1 MLILIKGAG
10 DIATGIAVRLKN
22 SGMQV
27 VMTEIAIP
35 TTVRRS
41 VAFSRAVYE
50 GSAVVEN
57 ITAKLVL
64 DFAQIPAVLQ
74 RDEIPV
80 LIDPRCEVLKSIH
93 FDAVVDSIL
102 AKKNLSPDPT
112 QAPVVIGVGPGFSVP
127 QDCHC
132 VIETQRGHDLGRC
145 IYQGCAAKNTGIPGE
160 IGGYTVERLLR
171 APCDGIFHPILAI
184 GDIVKAGQ
192 TVAMVDDQP
201 VTAQIDGIVRGLLQD
216 NVPVKAGMKSGDIDP
231 RGCYEHCFTVSD
243 KARAVGGGVLEAIL
257 HLGLQNR

>member
-74 RDEIPV
+74 QDEIPV

-93 FDAVVDSIL
+93 FDAVVDIPSWQRKTSL
-102 AKKNLSPDPT
+102 PT
-112 QAPVVIGVGPGFSVP
+112 P
-127 QDCHC
+127 H
-132 VIETQRGHDLGRC
+132 
-145 IYQGCAAKNTGIPGE
+145 
-160 IGGYTVERLLR
+160 RLLWS
-171 APCDGIFHPILAI
+171 LE
-184 GDIVKAGQ
+184 
-192 TVAMVDDQP
+192 
-201 VTAQIDGIVRGLLQD
+201 
-216 NVPVKAGMKSGDIDP
+216 S
-231 RGCYEHCFTVSD
+231 
-243 KARAVGGGVLEAIL
+243 VLDS
-257 HLGLQNR
+257 

>member
-10 DIATGIAVRLKN
+10 DIATGIAVCLKN
-22 SGMQV
+22 AGMQV

-74 RDEIPV
+74 QDEIPV

-102 AKKNLSPDPT
+102 AKKNLSTDPT

>member
-22 SGMQV
+22 AGMQV

-57 ITAKLVL
+57 ITARLVL

-102 AKKNLSPDPT
+102 AKKNLSTDPT

-192 TVAMVDDQP
+192 TVAMVDNQP

-216 NVPVKAGMKSGDIDP
+216 NVPVKTGMKSGDIDP

>member
-57 ITAKLVL
+57 IIARLVL

-102 AKKNLSPDPT
+102 AKKNLSTDPT
-112 QAPVVIGVGPGFSVP
+112 QALVVIGVGPGFSVP

-184 GDIVKAGQ
+184 GDAVKAGQ
-192 TVAMVDDQP
+192 TVAMVDDQSI
-201 VTAQIDGIVRGLLQD
+201 TAQIDGIVRGLLQD

>member
-102 AKKNLSPDPT
+102 AKKNLSTDPT

-184 GDIVKAGQ
+184 GDIVKVGQ
-192 TVAMVDDQP
+192 TVAMVNDQP

>member
-57 ITAKLVL
+57 IIARLVL

-93 FDAVVDSIL
+93 FDVVVDSIL
-102 AKKNLSPDPT
+102 AKKNLSTGPT
-112 QAPVVIGVGPGFSVP
+112 QAPMVIGVGPGFSVP

-201 VTAQIDGIVRGLLQD
+201 VTAQINGIVRGLLQD
-216 NVPVKAGMKSGDIDP
+216 NVPVKARMKSGDIDP

>member
-22 SGMQV
+22 AGMQV

-50 GSAVVEN
+50 GSAIVEN
-57 ITAKLVL
+57 ITARLVL

-74 RDEIPV
+74 QDEIPV

-102 AKKNLSPDPT
+102 AKKNLSTDST

-201 VTAQIDGIVRGLLQD
+201 VTAQINGIVRGLLQD

>member
-93 FDAVVDSIL
+93 FDAVIDSIL
-102 AKKNLSPDPT
+102 AKKNLSTDPT

>member
-57 ITAKLVL
+57 ITARLVL

-102 AKKNLSPDPT
+102 AKKSLSTDPT

-145 IYQGCAAKNTGIPGE
+145 IYQGCAAKILVSPERSAGILSS
-160 IGGYTVERLLR
+160 VCCVL
-171 APCDGIFHPILAI
+171 
-184 GDIVKAGQ
+184 
-192 TVAMVDDQP
+192 P
-201 VTAQIDGIVRGLLQD
+201 VTESSIQFLQSEMLSKQDKLLHWSMSSQ
-216 NVPVKAGMKSGDIDP
+216 
-231 RGCYEHCFTVSD
+231 
-243 KARAVGGGVLEAIL
+243 
-257 HLGLQNR
+257 

>member
-102 AKKNLSPDPT
+102 AKKNLSTDPT
-112 QAPVVIGVGPGFSVP
+112 QAPVVIGIGPGFSVP

-184 GDIVKAGQ
+184 GDAVKAGK
-192 TVAMVDDQP
+192 TVAMVDDQS

>member
-74 RDEIPV
+74 QDEIPV

-102 AKKNLSPDPT
+102 AKKNLSTDPT
-112 QAPVVIGVGPGFSVP
+112 QAPVVIGIGPGFSVP

-184 GDIVKAGQ
+184 GDAVKAGQ
-192 TVAMVDDQP
+192 TVALVDDQP

-216 NVPVKAGMKSGDIDP
+216 NVPVKSGMKSGDIDP

>member
-22 SGMQV
+22 AGMQV

-57 ITAKLVL
+57 ITARLVL

-74 RDEIPV
+74 QDEIPV

-102 AKKNLSPDPT
+102 AKKNLSTDPT

-184 GDIVKAGQ
+184 GDAVKAGQ
-192 TVAMVDDQP
+192 TVALVDEQP

>member
-22 SGMQV
+22 AGMQV

-74 RDEIPV
+74 QDEIPV

-102 AKKNLSPDPT
+102 AKKNLSADPT

>member
-22 SGMQV
+22 AGMQV

-64 DFAQIPAVLQ
+64 DFAQIPAILQ

-102 AKKNLSPDPT
+102 AKKNLSTDPT

-201 VTAQIDGIVRGLLQD
+201 VTAQINGIVRELLQD

>member
-22 SGMQV
+22 AGMQV

-74 RDEIPV
+74 QDEIPV
-80 LIDPRCEVLKSIH
+80 LIDPLCEVLKSIH

-102 AKKNLSPDPT
+102 AKKNLSTDPT

-184 GDIVKAGQ
+184 GDAVKAGQ
-192 TVAMVDDQP
+192 TVALVDDQP

-216 NVPVKAGMKSGDIDP
+216 NVPVKSGMKSGDIDP

>member
-57 ITAKLVL
+57 IIARLVL

-102 AKKNLSPDPT
+102 AKKNLSTDPT

-184 GDIVKAGQ
+184 GDAVKAGQ
-192 TVAMVDDQP
+192 TVAMVDDQSI
-201 VTAQIDGIVRGLLQD
+201 TAQIDGIVRGLLQD

>member
-22 SGMQV
+22 AGMQV

-57 ITAKLVL
+57 IIARLVL

-102 AKKNLSPDPT
+102 AKKNLSTDPT

-184 GDIVKAGQ
+184 GDAVKAGQ
-192 TVAMVDDQP
+192 TVAMVDDQSI
-201 VTAQIDGIVRGLLQD
+201 TAQIDGIVRGLLQD

>member
-22 SGMQV
+22 AGMQV

-57 ITAKLVL
+57 ITARLVL

-93 FDAVVDSIL
+93 FDVVVAIPSWQR
-102 AKKNLSPDPT
+102 KTSPPT
-112 QAPVVIGVGPGFSVP
+112 P
-127 QDCHC
+127 H
-132 VIETQRGHDLGRC
+132 
-145 IYQGCAAKNTGIPGE
+145 
-160 IGGYTVERLLR
+160 RLLWSLESVLDSQSHKIATASLR
-171 APCDGIFHPILAI
+171 RSADMTWGAVSIRDVLPKILVSPERSAGILSS
-184 GDIVKAGQ
+184 VCC
-192 TVAMVDDQP
+192 VLP
-201 VTAQIDGIVRGLLQD
+201 VMESSIQFLQSEMLS
-216 NVPVKAGMKSGDIDP
+216 KQ
-231 RGCYEHCFTVSD
+231 D
-243 KARAVGGGVLEAIL
+243 KPLRWSMTS
-257 HLGLQNR
+257 Q

>member
-57 ITAKLVL
+57 ITARLVL

-102 AKKNLSPDPT
+102 AKKNLSTDPT

-184 GDIVKAGQ
+184 GDAVKAGQ
-192 TVAMVDDQP
+192 TVAMVDEQP

>member
-22 SGMQV
+22 AGMQV

-64 DFAQIPAVLQ
+64 DFAQIPAILQ

-102 AKKNLSPDPT
+102 AKKNLSTDPT

-184 GDIVKAGQ
+184 GDAVKAGQ
-192 TVAMVDDQP
+192 TVAMVDDQS

>member
-22 SGMQV
+22 AGMQV

-64 DFAQIPAVLQ
+64 DFAQIPAILQ

-102 AKKNLSPDPT
+102 AKKNLSTDPT

>member
-22 SGMQV
+22 AGMQV

-74 RDEIPV
+74 QDKIPV

-102 AKKNLSPDPT
+102 AKKNLSTDPT

-184 GDIVKAGQ
+184 GDAVKAGQ
-192 TVAMVDDQP
+192 TVALVNDQP
-201 VTAQIDGIVRGLLQD
+201 VTAQINGIVRGLLQD
-216 NVPVKAGMKSGDIDP
+216 NVPVKTGMKSGDIDP

-257 HLGLQNR
+257 HLGLQSR

>member
-22 SGMQV
+22 AGMQV

-102 AKKNLSPDPT
+102 AKKNLSTDPT

-184 GDIVKAGQ
+184 GDAVKAGQ
-192 TVAMVDDQP
+192 TVALVDDQP

>member
-22 SGMQV
+22 AGMQV

-57 ITAKLVL
+57 ITARLVL

-102 AKKNLSPDPT
+102 AKKNLSTDPT

-184 GDIVKAGQ
+184 GDAVKAGQ
-192 TVAMVDDQP
+192 TVALVNDQP

>member
-22 SGMQV
+22 AGMQV

-57 ITAKLVL
+57 ITARLVL

-102 AKKNLSPDPT
+102 AKKNLSTDPT

-216 NVPVKAGMKSGDIDP
+216 NVPVKTGMKSGDIDP

>member
-22 SGMQV
+22 AGMQV

-57 ITAKLVL
+57 ITARLVL

-74 RDEIPV
+74 QDEIPV

-102 AKKNLSPDPT
+102 AKKNLSTDPT

-184 GDIVKAGQ
+184 GDAVKAGQ
-192 TVAMVDDQP
+192 TVAIVDEQP

-216 NVPVKAGMKSGDIDP
+216 NVPVKTGMKSGDIDP

>member
-57 ITAKLVL
+57 IIARLVL

-102 AKKNLSPDPT
+102 VKKNLSTAPT

>member
-22 SGMQV
+22 AGMQV

-57 ITAKLVL
+57 ITARLVL

-74 RDEIPV
+74 QDEIPV
-80 LIDPRCEVLKSIH
+80 LIDPRCKVLKSIH
-93 FDAVVDSIL
+93 FDVVVDSIL
-102 AKKNLSPDPT
+102 AKKNLSTDPT

-184 GDIVKAGQ
+184 GDAVKSGQ
-192 TVAMVDDQP
+192 TVALVDDQP

-216 NVPVKAGMKSGDIDP
+216 NVPVKTGMKSGDIDP

>member
-22 SGMQV
+22 AGMQV

-64 DFAQIPAVLQ
+64 DFAQIPAILQ

-102 AKKNLSPDPT
+102 AKKNLSTDLWSLE
-112 QAPVVIGVGPGFSVP
+112 SVLDS
-127 QDCHC
+127 QSHR
-132 VIETQRGHDLGRC
+132 I
-145 IYQGCAAKNTGIPGE
+145 A
-160 IGGYTVERLLR
+160 
-171 APCDGIFHPILAI
+171 
-184 GDIVKAGQ
+184 
-192 TVAMVDDQP
+192 
-201 VTAQIDGIVRGLLQD
+201 
-216 NVPVKAGMKSGDIDP
+216 
-231 RGCYEHCFTVSD
+231 TVSLRHSAD
-243 KARAVGGGVLEAIL
+243 MIWDVVSIRGVLPKIL
-257 HLGLQNR
+257 VSPERSAGILSSVFCVLPVMESSIQFLQSATLSKQDKPLRWSMTSQ

>member
-22 SGMQV
+22 AGMQV

-57 ITAKLVL
+57 ITARLVL

-102 AKKNLSPDPT
+102 AKKNLSTDPT

-184 GDIVKAGQ
+184 GDAVKAGQ
-192 TVAMVDDQP
+192 TVALVDDQP

>member
-57 ITAKLVL
+57 ITAGLVL

-102 AKKNLSPDPT
+102 AKKNLSTYPT
-112 QAPVVIGVGPGFSVP
+112 QAPVVIGIGPGFSVP

-184 GDIVKAGQ
+184 GDAVKAGQ
-192 TVAMVDDQP
+192 TVALVDDQP

>member
-57 ITAKLVL
+57 ITAGLVL

-102 AKKNLSPDPT
+102 AKKNLSTDPT

-184 GDIVKAGQ
+184 GDAVKAGQ
-192 TVAMVDDQP
+192 TVALVDDQT

>member
-74 RDEIPV
+74 QDEIPV

-102 AKKNLSPDPT
+102 AKKNLSTDPT

>member
-57 ITAKLVL
+57 IIARLVL

-80 LIDPRCEVLKSIH
+80 LIDPRCEVLKFIH
-93 FDAVVDSIL
+93 FDVVVDSIL
-102 AKKNLSPDPT
+102 AKKNLSTDPT
-112 QAPVVIGVGPGFSVP
+112 QAPMVIGVGPGFLVP

-192 TVAMVDDQP
+192 TVALVNDQP

>member
-74 RDEIPV
+74 QDEIPV

-93 FDAVVDSIL
+93 FDTVVDSIL
-102 AKKNLSPDPT
+102 AKKNLSTDPT

>member
-22 SGMQV
+22 AGIQV

-57 ITAKLVL
+57 ITARLVL

-74 RDEIPV
+74 QDEIPV

-102 AKKNLSPDPT
+102 AKKNLSTDPT
-112 QAPVVIGVGPGFSVP
+112 QAPMVIGVGPGFSVP

-184 GDIVKAGQ
+184 GDAVKSGQ
-192 TVAMVDDQP
+192 IVAMVDDQP

-216 NVPVKAGMKSGDIDP
+216 NVPVKTGMKSGDIDP

>member
-22 SGMQV
+22 AGIQV

-57 ITAKLVL
+57 ITARLVL

-102 AKKNLSPDPT
+102 AKKNLSTDPT
-112 QAPVVIGVGPGFSVP
+112 QAPMVIGVGPGFSVP

-184 GDIVKAGQ
+184 GDIVKVGQ
-192 TVAMVDDQP
+192 TVAMVNDQP

>member
-22 SGMQV
+22 AGMQV

-64 DFAQIPAVLQ
+64 DFAQIPAILQ

-102 AKKNLSPDPT
+102 AKKNLSTDPT

-201 VTAQIDGIVRGLLQD
+201 VTAQINGIVRGLLQD

>member
-57 ITAKLVL
+57 ITARLVL

-80 LIDPRCEVLKSIH
+80 LIDPRCKVLKSID
-93 FDAVVDSIL
+93 FDVVVDSIL
-102 AKKNLSPDPT
+102 AKKNLSTDPT

-160 IGGYTVERLLR
+160 IGGYTVRSVCCVLPVMESSIQFLQSETLSKQDKLLR
-171 APCDGIFHPILAI
+171 WSMTG
-184 GDIVKAGQ
+184 
-192 TVAMVDDQP
+192 
-201 VTAQIDGIVRGLLQD
+201 R
-216 NVPVKAGMKSGDIDP
+216 
-231 RGCYEHCFTVSD
+231 
-243 KARAVGGGVLEAIL
+243 
-257 HLGLQNR
+257 